1 MSLVTLKPERC
12 VLKQLKKI
20 HDSWKISLITLKRK
34 KICNKAVV
42 VKRGPW
48 QLRHVH
54 DWIVTQ
60 QQIDVWYDDDYYCNN
75 DNEMIKWYK
84 GYQKRKAQKAKKKKR
99 RALTYCLA
107 SRSCDRL
114 VYARRRKG

>member
-1 MSLVTLKPERC
+1 M
-12 VLKQLKKI
+12 
-20 HDSWKISLITLKRK
+20 KR
-34 KICNKAVV
+34 V
-42 VKRGPW
+42 PW

-60 QQIDVWYDDDYYCNN
+60 QQIDVWYDADDYCNN

-84 GYQKRKAQKAKKKKR
+84 GYQKRKAQKAKKKR